1 MAVERVE
8 FGSCSCFQ
16 TNSSFQRHSVPVVA
30 VVEVDRMHQ
39 RQMRVDFVVV
49 GVVVVVGHGV
59 FVLDPY
65 VAAVWGMRRSER
77 GDAGARGGVC
87 GGGDGGVVGV
97 VERGEAVGRLRS
109 RRVLKERL

>member
-49 GVVVVVGHGV
+49 AVVVAE
-59 FVLDPY
+59 FV
-65 VAAVWGMRRSER
+65 AE
-77 GDAGARGGVC
+77 AGQKCSHQR
-87 GGGDGGVVGV
+87 D
-97 VERGEAVGRLRS
+97 
-109 RRVLKERL
+109 